1 MHETSSFLNNTT
13 FWYAVAV
20 VAFLAVAMKSI
31 RGPLLSWLDGEIAK
45 VRFDLDEA
53 KRLHAEAEATL
64 QDYRSRERDAVME
77 AERIV
82 EQARE
87 DANRLR
93 SEAQDDLRLML
104 ERHEKI
110 VVDRIRLAHEDALA
124 EVRAYIIDEAL
135 SEARGKLNTMAGGAE
150 TSALLDKI
158 IEDLPSLKIAKT
170 A

>member
-1 MHETSSFLNNTT
+1 MHEDSFLNSTT

-20 VAFLAVAMKSI
+20 GAFLLVALKSI
-31 RGPLLSWLDGEIAK
+31 RGPLLSWLDGEIVK
-45 VRFDLDEA
+45 VRFELDEA
-53 KRLHAEAEATL
+53 KRLHDEAKATL
-64 QDYRSRERDAVME
+64 QEYKDRERDAVQE
-77 AERIV
+77 AERII
-82 EQARE
+82 EQARA

-93 SEAQDDLRLML
+93 DEAKEDLRLML

-135 SEARGKLNTMAGGAE
+135 LESRGKLNKMAGGAE

-158 IEDLPSLKIAKT
+158 IEELPTLKTAKT